1 MELHNLQPPKG
12 STKPKRRVG
21 RGIGSGM
28 GKTATRGTKG
38 QKARRQIPSYFE
50 GGQTP
55 IHRRLPV
62 KKGFRNV
69 NHKEYAIVNLDD
81 LEKLDKGTDVTPE
94 SLQKAGVIGSLKDGV
109 KILAFGTLSK
119 KLTVSAHKF
128 SKAAV
133 AAIEKAG
140 GKVVVL
146 GGSEAPSE

>member
-1 MELHNLQPPKG
+1 MNLNDLKPNAG
-12 STKPKRRVG
+12 STKRKRRVA

-38 QKARRQIPSYFE
+38 QKARRQVPAWFE

-62 KKGFRNV
+62 KKGFRNI

-81 LEKLDKGTDVTPE
+81 LQKHFNNGEEVTPE
-94 SLQKAGVIGSLKDGV
+94 SVVAKGIVSKLQDGL
-109 KILAFGTLSK
+109 KILAFGTLEK
-119 KLTVSAHKF
+119 KLNVKAHKF
-128 SKAAV
+128 SGAAK

-140 GKVVVL
+140 GNTEVV
-146 GGSEAPSE
+146 GSDAA